1 MGASHA
7 IGHVLGGTCD
17 VPHYLCTAVMMP
29 SVLKYNQPV
38 TDEAQRKIAE
48 VWRAP
53 DSRAS
58 DVFAQFIGRLGLP
71 GHLSEVGVT
80 KEKFELIGRNAM
92 LSIFTRA
99 NPRTIKGPEDIVEIL
114 QLAA

>member
-1 MGASHA
+1 
-7 IGHVLGGTCD
+7 
-17 VPHYLCTAVMMP
+17 MMP

-48 VWRAP
+48 AWGAP

-58 DVFAQFIGRLGLP
+58 DIFAQFIGRLGLP
-71 GHLSEVGVT
+71 GHLSAVGVT
-80 KEKFELIGRNAM
+80 REKFELIGRNAM
-92 LSIFTRA
+92 LSIFTQT
-99 NPRTIKGPEDIVEIL
+99 NPRVIKGPEDIVEIL

>member
-1 MGASHA
+1 M
-7 IGHVLGGTCD
+7 
-17 VPHYLCTAVMMP
+17 
-29 SVLKYNQPV
+29 

-48 VWRAP
+48 AWHAP
-53 DSRAS
+53 DAKAS

-80 KEKFELIGRNAM
+80 NEKFELIGRNAM
-92 LSIFTRA
+92 LSVFTRA

-114 QLAA
+114 RLAA